1 MPKFPKFSGALRF
14 ARAPSSLRS
23 QQRLRRCSLKSAG
36 VSLISYSGTARPA
49 HIYSEFLARNMLNF
63 PGGTRNVKEGESK
76 FAAPKIVLFCAKG
89 QTALLRIAGQY
100 YRAYNFHAVPKSSDS
115 RTTSAND
122 LQLRFDST
130 LQPSAN
136 AFPLKPDVYSHKIA
150 GLSAFPDGHV
160 VDIVAI
166 PHFLHMEGP
175 SPVMVAAKMLTGTSE
190 TVWVSCIS
198 LATLVNISCFWLC

>member
-1 MPKFPKFSGALRF
+1 MPHLRQQNSAAGLRNYFHILDLDGGSALMH
-14 ARAPSSLRS
+14 PPCHNSN
-23 QQRLRRCSLKSAG
+23 
-36 VSLISYSGTARPA
+36 V
-49 HIYSEFLARNMLNF
+49 
-63 PGGTRNVKEGESK
+63 TRNVKEGESK

-100 YRAYNFHAVPKSSDS
+100 YRAYNFHAVPKASDS
-115 RTTSAND
+115 KTTSAND

-130 LQPSAN
+130 LQPSTN

-160 VDIVAI
+160 VDIVAM

>member
-1 MPKFPKFSGALRF
+1 
-14 ARAPSSLRS
+14 
-23 QQRLRRCSLKSAG
+23 
-36 VSLISYSGTARPA
+36 
-49 HIYSEFLARNMLNF
+49 ML
-63 PGGTRNVKEGESK
+63 G
-76 FAAPKIVLFCAKG
+76 I
-89 QTALLRIAGQY
+89 
-100 YRAYNFHAVPKSSDS
+100 PKSSDS

-122 LQLRFDST
+122 LQLRFDFT

-160 VDIVAI
+160 VDIVAM

-190 TVWVSCIS
+190 TVWVSCAP
-198 LATLVNISCFWLC
+198 LATLVNSSCFWLCEFFLRVSQRFGTNSAKVVLLLWVRQLCCHADKDARGIPSWRARQGVGGCKCRLQRCASSYVRDDEPAGNSVS